1 MDGSG
6 KTLRR
11 GRWRFFRHDAGLEAG
26 APPWLYVLLFVAA
39 LSLGQWSMA
48 ALHATVMWPANA
60 VLLAAVLQLPRDKA
74 RAVLIGCV
82 LINLGSNI
90 VRGDTPLFV
99 FANAGLNLL
108 QVAVATLLARRLCGA
123 ALDMRRPKRLFRFAV
138 GAAIPA
144 VALTTVLSGLIVLLV
159 RPMPLEVLNFRL
171 HHLFDMELLAMMI
184 VTPALLLVARRHRF
198 HHDAQASRVEVGVL
212 VGLMCAAAL
221 WAFGQT
227 TAPILFIIFPPLILL
242 AFRLSPPWT
251 AGAVGLISVIAV
263 GATLIGSGPVVL
275 TRLSQ
280 DPALASIPAV
290 MRQMNVLH
298 LFLLTV
304 MATALPITTL
314 STERRRLFAR
324 LHDRT
329 ETALAAL
336 QRAEKADAAKS
347 RFLAMMSHEMRTP
360 LTGITGYADLLS
372 RHPELDAEGR
382 RQVEAVHQ
390 CGEAMLRLIEDLL
403 EVSSGG
409 GEVVSKPVDMRA
421 LVDEAVRPAREW
433 ATIRGLDFV
442 VDYLPGAEGAALTDG
457 RRLRQILHHLGS
469 NAVKFTGRGGVRI
482 QVERRDDRL
491 RFEIH
496 DTGCGM
502 TEDVLAG
509 VFSLFEQADATT
521 RRAHEGAGVGL
532 ALAKTHIDRMG
543 GAVWVES
550 APAMGTTFTV
560 EIPAPAVE
568 VAATPDALPVQD
580 RRMRVLIVDDHP
592 SNRDLMRI
600 MLEAADCETAEACD
614 GREAVD
620 AVRAGAF
627 DLVLMDVRMPVMDGV
642 AATRAI
648 RALEG
653 PAAEIA
659 VLAVTAE
666 AMPED
671 VARCLTAGMDAHLAK
686 PITQAKLYAAMD
698 QAMDAAE
705 HRVDDVRAA

>member
-1 MDGSG
+1 M
-6 KTLRR
+6 RR
-11 GRWRFFRHDAGLEAG
+11 GRWRFFRHDAGREAG
-26 APPWLYVLLFVAA
+26 PPPWLYVLLFIAA
-39 LSLGQWSMA
+39 LALGQWSVA
-48 ALHATVMWPANA
+48 ALNVTVVWPANA

-74 RAVLIGCV
+74 RGVLIGGV
-82 LINLGSNI
+82 LLNLANNI
-90 VRGDTPLFV
+90 VRGDPTV
-99 FANAGLNLL
+99 FAVLNVALNLL
-108 QVAVATLLARRLCGA
+108 QVVVATLLARRLCGA
-123 ALDMRRPKRLFRFAV
+123 ALDMRRPKRLFRFAI
-138 GAAIPA
+138 GAVIPA
-144 VALTTVLSGLIVLLV
+144 VALTTVLAGVVVIATRRL
-159 RPMPLEVLNFRL
+159 PLELINFRL

-184 VTPALLLVARRHRF
+184 VTPALLLVARTHRF
-198 HHDAQASRVEVGVL
+198 RNDAQASPLEVVALIGLVGVT
-212 VGLMCAAAL
+212 AL
-221 WAFGQT
+221 GVFGQSV
-227 TAPILFIIFPPLILL
+227 APIMFLIFPPLILL

-251 AGAVGLISVIAV
+251 AAALLIVTLVAA
-263 GATLIGSGPVVL
+263 GATLNGIGPIGL
-275 TRLSQ
+275 TRLTQ
-280 DPALASIPAV
+280 DPALASIPAI

-298 LFLLTV
+298 VFLLALVATV
-304 MATALPITTL
+304 LPITTL
-314 STERRRLFAR
+314 SSERRRLFAR

-372 RHPELDAEGR
+372 RHPELDLEGR
-382 RQVEAVHQ
+382 RQVEAVRQ

-409 GEVVSKPVDMRA
+409 GELASKPVDIPA
-421 LVDEAVRPAREW
+421 LVEEAMGPAREW
-433 ATIRGLDFV
+433 ATVRGLNFV
-442 VDYLPGAEGAALTDG
+442 IDYVPGAEGAALTDG

-502 TEDVLAG
+502 TKDVLAG
-509 VFSLFEQADATT
+509 IFSLFEQADATT

-543 GAVWVES
+543 GSVWVES
-550 APAMGTTFTV
+550 TPAMGTTFTV

-568 VAATPDALPVQD
+568 VPATAEALAVQD

-600 MLEAADCETAEACD
+600 MLEAADCETAEASD
-614 GREAVD
+614 GREAVE
-620 AVRAGAF
+620 AVQAGAF

-648 RALEG
+648 RALDG

-659 VLAVTAE
+659 ILAVTAE

-671 VARCLTAGMDAHLAK
+671 VARCLSAGMDAHVAK
-686 PITQAKLYAAMD
+686 PITQARLYAAMD

-705 HRVDDVRAA
+705 NRIDNVQAA